1 MCDPVHTPA
10 LLDYEAS
17 EANPSDGVFGHASDQ
32 LGRWTKQ
39 EDGTADP
46 THPLHTWLATLSH
59 GRGTSLAVCL
69 WARTLSMATLSL
81 TEAAAYLSK
90 LVESALTTHERFE
103 ITRNGTRVAVLIGA
117 DDYDSLVET
126 LDVLSHPDE
135 MAAIQVGLADLDAGE
150 VYSADEIRAAHLCDP
165 RNS

>member
-1 MCDPVHTPA
+1 MTTV
-10 LLDYEAS
+10 
-17 EANPSDGVFGHASDQ
+17 
-32 LGRWTKQ
+32 
-39 EDGTADP
+39 
-46 THPLHTWLATLSH
+46 
-59 GRGTSLAVCL
+59 SLAEATANL
-69 WARTLSMATLSL
+69 W
-81 TEAAAYLSK
+81 K
-90 LVESALTTHERFE
+90 LVESAVTTHERFE

-150 VYSADEIRAAHLCDP
+150 VHSADEIRAAQRRDP